1 MAAQGD
7 GEDTHTRPSTAAL
20 KSSYDYFFNSG
31 LSISKIKDAAL
42 AGRLFDLD
50 ESNSFASSGVPG
62 RSLAWKIFLIPVDP
76 IHPQPEL
83 PPDPTSY
90 RRALGLSRKQF
101 TDSLLE
107 KMRAPDGSYE
117 DGFVVPGGE
126 ELPTRTEQPGNLERN
141 NPLSLHDENPWREW
155 FATVELRKTI
165 AQDVERT
172 FPDIGYFRAPE
183 VQSQLASILFLY
195 AVLHPN
201 VGYRQGMHE
210 LLAPI
215 YYAIDFDSLSDT
227 SESDDFSELCARRW
241 VAADAWALFDCV
253 MSGAGQWY
261 EWRESPQRQVPAVAG
276 LVHLNGQGS
285 TAPHVT
291 PILHACNRV
300 QGELLKSVDPVLWG
314 RLQAEG
320 IEPQMYGIRW
330 LRLLFTREFNIHDAM
345 VLWDG
350 LFAVDPS
357 LDVALWICVAMLI
370 RIRNQ
375 LIPSDYSGQLTCLL
389 RYSSTLPAVSTAST
403 VPHHTALLI
412 RQALTL
418 QMSPTPAAG
427 ASIVFE
433 NYNLLNLPTEVPEPP
448 LATPRR
454 RTGGRRKSV
463 SETRAA
469 RDTGPGSHGSLGRA
483 GSGQLNLP
491 EFAKGLLDRG
501 EALGINKTFM
511 NAVSEIKKNLP
522 DLAANLV
529 RTPAHGVAYAAY
541 PLTDERPPEERP
553 PWEPRTRFEVEHDIA
568 QLRSVQRTLGAS
580 VSWIVDTLLLDGGA
594 DQSEE
599 RAKKVRESKREAL
612 EALAYVRD
620 VLINGSTDV
629 DEERLMSEEEFKK
642 RRRARQEKQEQAA
655 TSTEEPRSSYNE
667 NVIPA
672 PPVSRSAAS
681 IPGANAPRP
690 RAVASHSVVP
700 SPPSSS
706 FDSSRLGGS
715 IGARATAF
723 TVTPAVQEGK
733 SRAPWNHTR
742 SHFSS
747 PSGGFSAEVP
757 SLAPLPRAS
766 TGLSSPA
773 ALVQN
778 PQPTQTP
785 PSRLHDP
792 LGVLP

>member
-1 MAAQGD
+1 MAAR
-7 GEDTHTRPSTAAL
+7 GEGEGTHTRPSTAAL
-20 KSSYDYFFNSG
+20 KSSFDHFFNSG

-42 AGRLFDLD
+42 GGRLFDLD
-50 ESNSFASSGVPG
+50 VLNSFASSGVPG
-62 RSLAWKIFLIPVDP
+62 RSLAWKIFLTPVDP
-76 IHPQPEL
+76 IRPQPEL
-83 PPDPTSY
+83 PPDSTSY
-90 RRALGLSRKQF
+90 RRALSLSRKRF
-101 TDSLLE
+101 TDLLLE

-126 ELPTRTEQPGNLERN
+126 KLPARTDQPGNLERN

-155 FATVELRKTI
+155 FATVELRMTI

-172 FPDIGYFRAPE
+172 FPDIGYFRAPA

-201 VGYRQGMHE
+201 IGYRQGMHE

-215 YYAIDFDSLSDT
+215 YYAVDFDSLSGE
-227 SESDDFSELCARRW
+227 SESDDFSDLCARKW
-241 VAADAWALFDCV
+241 VAADAWALFDRI
-253 MSGAGQWY
+253 MNGAGQWY

-276 LVHLNGQGS
+276 LVHLNGQGN
-285 TAPHVT
+285 TEPHVT

-300 QGELLKSVDPVLWG
+300 QRELLKSVDPVLWE

-357 LDVALWICVAMLI
+357 LEVALWICVAMLI

-375 LIPSDYSGQLTCLL
+375 LIPLDYSGQLTYLL
-389 RYSSTLPAVSTAST
+389 RYSATLPAGSTTPAA
-403 VPHHTALLI
+403 PHHTALLI

-433 NYNLLNLPTEVPEPP
+433 NHNLLNLPTEVAEPP
-448 LATPRR
+448 LSIPRKR
-454 RTGGRRKSV
+454 NGRSEGRRKSA
-463 SETRAA
+463 SETRALP
-469 RDTGPGSHGSLGRA
+469 DTGPRSLGRA

-529 RTPAHGVAYAAY
+529 RTPVHGAAYAAY

-553 PWEPRTRFEVEHDIA
+553 PWEPQTRFEVERDISR
-568 QLRSVQRTLGAS
+568 LRSVQRTLGAS
-580 VSWIVDTLLLDGGA
+580 VSWIVDTLLLDGDA

-599 RAKKVRESKREAL
+599 RTKKVRESKREAL

-620 VLINGSTDV
+620 VLISGSTDV
-629 DEERLMSEEEFKK
+629 DEERLMGEEEFKK
-642 RRRARQEKQEQAA
+642 RQKAQQEKEEHAA
-655 TSTEEPRSSYNE
+655 TSFNE
-667 NVIPA
+667 NVISL
-672 PPVSRSAAS
+672 PPVSRSAAP
-681 IPGANAPRP
+681 ILGTNAPRP
-690 RAVASHSVVP
+690 RAVASHPVVP
-700 SPPSSS
+700 SPPNSS
-706 FDSSRLGGS
+706 FDSPRLGGS
-715 IGARATAF
+715 MGSRATAF
-723 TVTPAVQEGK
+723 AVMPAMQESK
-733 SRAPWNHTR
+733 SRAPWNHTG
-742 SHFSS
+742 SSFSS

-766 TGLSSPA
+766 TGSTPPA
-773 ALVQN
+773 TTVLN
-778 PQPTQTP
+778 SQPTQTP

>member
-1 MAAQGD
+1 MAARCED
-7 GEDTHTRPSTAAL
+7 EDTHTRPSTAAL
-20 KSSYDYFFNSG
+20 KKSYDHLFNSG

-42 AGRLFDLD
+42 GGRLFDLD
-50 ESNSFASSGVPG
+50 VSNPFASSGMPG
-62 RSLAWKIFLIPVDP
+62 RSLAWKIFLTPVDP

-83 PPDPTSY
+83 PPSPTSY
-90 RRALGLSRKQF
+90 RRAFNSSRKQF
-101 TDSLLE
+101 TDLLLE

-126 ELPTRTEQPGNLERN
+126 KLPARTEQPGNLERN
-141 NPLSLHDENPWREW
+141 NPLSLHDENPWTEW

-172 FPDIGYFRAPE
+172 FPDIGYFRASA

-195 AVLHPN
+195 AVLHPY

-215 YYAIDFDSLSDT
+215 YYAVDFDSLPDT

-241 VAADAWALFDCV
+241 VAADAWALFDRV
-253 MSGAGQWY
+253 MCGAGKWY
-261 EWRESPQRQVPAVAG
+261 EWRETPQLQVPVVAG

-285 TAPHVT
+285 TEPHVT

-300 QGELLKSVDPVLWG
+300 QCDLLKSVDPVLWE

-330 LRLLFTREFNIHDAM
+330 LRLLFTREFDIHDAM

-357 LDVALWICVAMLI
+357 LEVALWICVAMLI
-370 RIRNQ
+370 RIRNH
-375 LIPSDYSGQLTCLL
+375 LIPLDYSGQLTCLL
-389 RYSSTLPAVSTAST
+389 RYSSTLPAVSMASAT
-403 VPHHTALLI
+403 PHHTALLI

-433 NYNLLNLPTEVPEPP
+433 NHNLLNIPTEVPDLPLSPP
-448 LATPRR
+448 
-454 RTGGRRKSV
+454 RTRHGRLGGRRKSA
-463 SETRAA
+463 SETRTLP
-469 RDTGPGSHGSLGRA
+469 DTGSSSRGSLGRT

-522 DLAANLV
+522 DIAANLV
-529 RTPAHGVAYAAY
+529 RTPAHGTTYAAY
-541 PLTDERPPEERP
+541 PLTDERPPDERP
-553 PWEPRTRFEVEHDIA
+553 PWEPRTRFEVERDIA

-580 VSWIVDTLLLDGGA
+580 VSWIVDTLLLDGDA

-599 RAKKVRESKREAL
+599 HAKKVRESKREAL

-620 VLINGSTDV
+620 LLISGSTDV
-629 DEERLMSEEEFKK
+629 DAERLMSEEEFKK
-642 RRRARQEKQEQAA
+642 RRKVQLEHAA
-655 TSTEEPRSSYNE
+655 TSTDEPRSSFNE
-667 NVIPA
+667 NVISP
-672 PPVSRSAAS
+672 PPVSKSAAP

-690 RAVASHSVVP
+690 RAVASHSVVS

-706 FDSSRLGGS
+706 FDSPRLGGS
-715 IGARATAF
+715 RAT
-723 TVTPAVQEGK
+723 VPAVQEHK
-733 SRAPWNHTR
+733 SRAPWNYTR
-742 SHFSS
+742 SNFPS
-747 PSGGFSAEVP
+747 PLGGFSAEVP

-766 TGLSSPA
+766 TGLTPPA
-773 ALVQN
+773 AVLQN
-778 PQPTQTP
+778 SQPTQTP